1 MGNKRDTTISNGSSA
16 LFGLALALAAQ
27 SPASA
32 LDAFEH
38 ALSAYEQENYQSAYQ
53 LVKHSAIRG
62 NAQAQHILGVMYRKG
77 LGVEPDEYTAFD
89 WCKQAAENGLLEAQ
103 FQLGLMYLQGEG
115 VTEDEEQAQ
124 QWLWLAAD
132 RGYPQASEVLQFIFS
147 QDFTVGC

>member
-1 MGNKRDTTISNGSSA
+1 MDNKWDASVAKGSSA
-16 LFGLALALAAQ
+16 LLGILLALSTQ
-27 SPASA
+27 QPAIA
-32 LDAFEH
+32 GGAFEQ
-38 ALSAYEQENYQSAYQ
+38 ALSAYEQGHYKTAYQ
-53 LVKHSAIRG
+53 LVKYSAERG
-62 NAQAQHILGVMYRKG
+62 NAQAQHILGVMYLKG

-124 QWLWLAAD
+124 QWLWTAAD

-147 QDFTVGC
+147 QDHTVGC